1 MKLNKM
7 PKEELELLSY
17 TKIAEMYL
25 EENKKTMK
33 TADLFKEICDLLG
46 LDTREYEAKIADFFQ
61 SLVTSK
67 EFILLEDGNWDLK
80 ANHVVKINM
89 NDIYEDDDIE
99 IEPEERDEEE
109 IEEPTEIEEFDSSL
123 EDDYSEDELGDLS
136 VVNEDELEE

>member
-25 EENKKTMK
+25 EETKKPIK
-33 TADLFKEICDLLG
+33 TADLFKEICSLLDL
-46 LDTREYEAKIADFFQ
+46 DSKEYEAKIADFFQ

-67 EFILLEDGNWDLK
+67 EFFLLEDGNWDLRS
-80 ANHVVKINM
+80 NHVVKINI

-109 IEEPTEIEEFDSSL
+109 MEEPTEIEEFDNSID
-123 EDDYSEDELGDLS
+123 DDYSDDELGDLS
-136 VVNEDELEE
+136 VVSEDELEE

>member
-17 TKIAEMYL
+17 TRIAEMYL
-25 EENKKTMK
+25 QENKKPIN
-33 TADLFKEICDLLG
+33 TADLFKEICSLLDL
-46 LDTREYEAKIADFFQ
+46 DSKEYEAKIADFFQ

-99 IEPEERDEEE
+99 IEPEERDEES
-109 IEEPTEIEEFDSSL
+109 IEEPTEIEEFDNTID
-123 EDDYSEDELGDLS
+123 DDYSEDELGDLS
-136 VVNEDELEE
+136 VIGEEELEE